1 MRMTREEAEVF
12 LIEEARLL
20 DENQFQQWLE
30 LFTDDCLYW
39 LPTVDGDPDFEPSL
53 IYDDHARLEERVY
66 RITRT
71 RAHAQDP
78 VSRTLHNIANVAVAD
93 ADEGQVRVHCNL
105 MLIELRPGD
114 LSQLGLGQQRMLAGR
129 AEYLL
134 TRTGDGNGWRIRQKK
149 VNLINRDLPLYNI
162 TFIV

>member
-1 MRMTREEAEVF
+1 MTREEAEVY

-30 LFTDDCLYW
+30 LFTEDCLYW
-39 LPTVDGDPDFEPSL
+39 LPTVDGDPDVEPSL
-53 IYDDHARLEERVY
+53 IYDDHPRLQERVY

-93 ADEGQVRVHCNL
+93 AGDGQVRVQCNL

-134 TRTGDGNGWRIRQKK
+134 TRADDGKRWLIRQKK

>member
-1 MRMTREEAEVF
+1 MRMTREQAEMF

-20 DENQFQQWLE
+20 DENLFQEWLA
-30 LFTDDCLYW
+30 LFTEDCLYW

-53 IYDDHARLEERVY
+53 IYDDRARLEERVY
-66 RITRT
+66 RITQT

-93 ADEGQVRVHCNL
+93 AGEEQVQVQCNL
-105 MLIELRPGD
+105 MLVELRPGD
-114 LSQLGLGQQRMLAGR
+114 LSQLGLGQQRLLAGR

-134 TRTGDGNGWRIRQKK
+134 APAGDGMRWRIRRKK